1 MSNHQPVVLRA
12 EDVTKTFGGVH
23 ALRGVSLPIRRG
35 EVHCLVGENGSGK
48 STLIK
53 IVSGVERAD
62 SGTIEIDGAGA
73 DRLTPAGAVALGV
86 QVIYQDLSLLPN
98 LTVAENIALATRIAN
113 RRRFASRRAAG
124 EIARSAVDRLGVRL
138 DLAARVEDLPVAQR
152 QLVAICRAFA
162 NQAKVLFM
170 DEPTTALTWREIDAL
185 FELVDRL
192 RGEGLAVVFVSHKLE
207 EIYRISDRI
216 TVLRNGS
223 VAGSGTPAE
232 LGRPA
237 LVRAMTGRDVVADRL
252 VEPLEPGAPAALE
265 VRELGRSREFA
276 DVSFVVRQGEIVG
289 LTGLLGSGR
298 TEIAEAV
305 FGIRPADTGTVLV
318 GGREVR
324 IRSVVD
330 AVAAGIGYVPGD
342 RLTQGVFLDQT
353 IADNVLA
360 GSIDRRTGPLGR
372 LRRGEIA
379 RTVAG
384 AVRELRIKAPDLL
397 APVRSL
403 SGGNQQRVVLAKW
416 LVREPRVLMLN
427 SPTVG
432 VDIGAKEEIMRMLRE
447 QAAAG
452 IGILIISDDV
462 PELVSVCHRVL
473 VVRRGRM
480 AESIEGDR
488 MSATVITE
496 ELVA

>member
-1 MSNHQPVVLRA
+1 MPNQPVVLHA

-23 ALRGVSLPIRRG
+23 ALRGVSLRIRRG

-62 SGTIEIDGAGA
+62 SGTIEIDGVAA
-73 DRLTPAGAVALGV
+73 DRLTPAVAVELGV

-98 LTVAENIALATRIAN
+98 LTVAENIALATRLAN
-113 RRRFASRRAAG
+113 RRRFASRRAA
-124 EIARSAVDRLGVRL
+124 EDIAGAAAQRLGVQL

-162 NQAKVLFM
+162 NRAKVLFM

-185 FELVDRL
+185 FELVHRL

-223 VAGSGTPAE
+223 VVGSGTPTE
-232 LGRPA
+232 LDRPA

-252 VEPLEPGAPAALE
+252 VSPLVADAPAALE

-276 DVSFVVRQGEIVG
+276 DVSFELRRGEIVG

-298 TEIAEAV
+298 TEIAEAI

-324 IRSVVD
+324 IRSVPD
-330 AVAAGIGYVPGD
+330 AIAAGIGYVPDD

-360 GSIDRRTGPLGR
+360 GSIDLRTGPLGR
-372 LRRGEIA
+372 LRRAEIA

-384 AVRELRIKAPDLL
+384 AVRELRIKAADVL
-397 APVRSL
+397 ASVRSL

-447 QAAAG
+447 QAAGG

-480 AESIEGDR
+480 AKSIGDDR
-488 MSATVITE
+488 MSAAVITE
-496 ELVA
+496 ELAA